1 MSGHKSDDS
10 MVTGRHRAWAGEP
23 GSSIVRAGSP
33 SHDPQ
38 RKWLERAP
46 SLPPPL
52 PANPR
57 HAAITRSLY
66 SWTNY
71 KSWTDKINKSWEKDK
86 SGK

>member
-1 MSGHKSDDS
+1 MSGHKRDDS
-10 MVTGRHRAWAGEP
+10 MATGKHRPWAGEP
-23 GSSIVRAGSP
+23 GSSIVRASSP
-33 SHDPQ
+33 LRDPH
-38 RKWLERAP
+38 RKWPDRTPAA
-46 SLPPPL
+46 PL

>member
-10 MVTGRHRAWAGEP
+10 SMVTGKHRAWAGEP
-23 GSSIVRAGSP
+23 GSSIPRVNSP
-33 SHDPQ
+33 LRDPQ
-38 RKWLERAP
+38 RNWLDRTTQ
-46 SLPPPL
+46 

-66 SWTNY
+66 SWSNY

-86 SGK
+86 GGK

>member
-10 MVTGRHRAWAGEP
+10 MVTGKHRAWVGEP
-23 GSSIVRAGSP
+23 GSPVARANGP
-33 SHDPQ
+33 PRDPQ
-38 RKWLERAP
+38 RNWLDRTQ
-46 SLPPPL
+46 

>member
-1 MSGHKSDDS
+1 MSGYKSDDPMATS
-10 MVTGRHRAWAGEP
+10 KHRAWAGEP
-23 GSSIVRAGSP
+23 GSSIVRTGAPLQGV
-33 SHDPQ
+33 Q
-38 RKWLERAP
+38 RKWPDRLP
-46 SLPPPL
+46 LPPQTQ

>member
-1 MSGHKSDDS
+1 MSGYKSDDL
-10 MVTGRHRAWAGEP
+10 MATGKHRPWAGEP
-23 GSSIVRAGSP
+23 GSPIVRAGTP
-33 SHDPQ
+33 LRDPQ
-38 RKWLERAP
+38 RKWLDRSPVTAVP
-46 SLPPPL
+46 Q

>member
-10 MVTGRHRAWAGEP
+10 MATGKHRPWTGEP
-23 GSSIVRAGSP
+23 GSPNVRTGGGP
-33 SHDPQ
+33 LREPQ
-38 RKWLERAP
+38 RNWLDRAQ
-46 SLPPPL
+46 

-71 KSWTDKINKSWEKDK
+71 KSWTDKINKSWERDK

>member
-10 MVTGRHRAWAGEP
+10 MATGKHRAWAGEP
-23 GSSIVRAGSP
+23 GSSIVRTGLPLQGA
-33 SHDPQ
+33 Q
-38 RKWLERAP
+38 RKWPDR
-46 SLPPPL
+46 LPVPPQTQ

>member
-10 MVTGRHRAWAGEP
+10 MATGQYRAWAGEP

-33 SHDPQ
+33 PRDP
-38 RKWLERAP
+38 RRSWLERTPAQ
-46 SLPPPL
+46 PL

-71 KSWTDKINKSWEKDK
+71 KSWTDKINKSWEKDDK